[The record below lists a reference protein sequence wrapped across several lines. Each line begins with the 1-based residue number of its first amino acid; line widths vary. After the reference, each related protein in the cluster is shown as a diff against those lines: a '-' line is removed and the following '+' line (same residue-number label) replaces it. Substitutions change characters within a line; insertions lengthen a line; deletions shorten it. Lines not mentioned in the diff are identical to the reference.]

1 MFVSSLYPVKVGL
14 CQADCC
20 RLGGGA
26 AAGREEES
34 EEEDFASRRDL
45 SIEDQVI
52 RRVGDVKNLVEGRVG
67 GDLVGGDF
75 EMGDLARGAFEGGEA
90 FVGGE
95 VFGWGEA
102 FAEGEGNL
110 LSC

>member
-1 MFVSSLYPVKVGL
+1 MFVSSLYPVKVDL

-45 SIEDQVI
+45 SIEDQ
-52 RRVGDVKNLVEGRVG
+52 
-67 GDLVGGDF
+67 
-75 EMGDLARGAFEGGEA
+75 
-90 FVGGE
+90 
-95 VFGWGEA
+95 
-102 FAEGEGNL
+102 
-110 LSC
+110 

>member
-45 SIEDQVI
+45 SIEDQ
-52 RRVGDVKNLVEGRVG
+52 
-67 GDLVGGDF
+67 
-75 EMGDLARGAFEGGEA
+75 
-90 FVGGE
+90 
-95 VFGWGEA
+95 
-102 FAEGEGNL
+102 
-110 LSC
+110 

>member
-1 MFVSSLYPVKVGL
+1 MFVSSLYPVKVDL

-45 SIEDQVI
+45 SIEDQGSGVLAML
-52 RRVGDVKNLVEGRVG
+52 RTLWRVVLAETSLEGTSRWGILLGELSKG
-67 GDLVGGDF
+67 GKP
-75 EMGDLARGAFEGGEA
+75 
-90 FVGGE
+90 
-95 VFGWGEA
+95 
-102 FAEGEGNL
+102 
-110 LSC
+110 S